1 MQRDRVASTRLWA
14 CSPRDR
20 ARQRSQPEHG
30 LPANSRRNLTP
41 GAWADVLAL
50 ADAKGDDQIP
60 VVMVMRRGSS
70 WRANNALRAL
80 FGAVVPLVVGVGP
93 WCAVAPLRA
102 QTGSERAPI
111 EVLQYDGVIGPATA
125 DFFRRGLEQAR
136 ERNAQLVVLE
146 LDTPGGLDTST
157 RDIVKEILGASV
169 PVATWVG
176 PSGARA
182 ASAGTY
188 ILYASHIAAMA
199 PASNLGAATP
209 ISIGAAPPTE
219 EPEGKSASSGQ
230 GGTLHHKVVND
241 AAAYLR
247 SLAQLRG
254 RSADFAE
261 RAVREA
267 RSLSAEEA
275 LQAHV
280 IDLIATDVEDLAR
293 KLDGRTIALPTGKV
307 QLHTAGAPLVR
318 IEPGWRT
325 RLLALVSDPTVAVVL
340 LMLGVYGL
348 FIEVMHPGA
357 AVPGVAGGICLL
369 LGLYALQLLPVNWA
383 GVGLILLG
391 CALMIAELFLP
402 TFGVIGV
409 GGIVALATGLLMLI
423 EPEIPGFGIPL
434 QVVIALA
441 LTSAAVIFGA
451 GSFALRA
458 RRRPVVSGREALV
471 GAEGT
476 VTEVTKGEAWAHV
489 AGESWQ
495 VHSNSPLKRGERIR
509 VLAVKGLTLDVA
521 VLGAE

>member
-1 MQRDRVASTRLWA
+1 MFCGRFGRMGNVLCALLGAFSLFFVGTLICGIAAAALGQQAFE
-14 CSPRDR
+14 
-20 ARQRSQPEHG
+20 RQ
-30 LPANSRRNLTP
+30 
-41 GAWADVLAL
+41 
-50 ADAKGDDQIP
+50 
-60 VVMVMRRGSS
+60 
-70 WRANNALRAL
+70 
-80 FGAVVPLVVGVGP
+80 
-93 WCAVAPLRA
+93 
-102 QTGSERAPI
+102 PI
-111 EVLQYDGVIGPATA
+111 EVLHYSGVIGPATA

-136 ERNAQLVVLE
+136 TRNAALVVFE

-157 RDIVKEILGASV
+157 RDIVKEILGSPV

-209 ISIGAAPPTE
+209 IAIGGSLPTE
-219 EPEGKSASSGQ
+219 EPEGKSSHPGEA
-230 GGTLHHKVVND
+230 GTLHRKVVND

-267 RSLSAEEA
+267 RSMSAQDA

-280 IDLIATDVEDLAR
+280 IDLIASDVEDLAR
-293 KLDGRTIALPTGKV
+293 RVDGRTVALVSGKIE
-307 QLHTAGAPLVR
+307 LHTAGAPVER

-325 RLLALVSDPTVAVVL
+325 ELLALVSDPTVAVVL
-340 LMLGVYGL
+340 MMLGVYGL
-348 FIEVMHPGA
+348 FIEVLHPGA

-369 LGLYALQLLPVNWA
+369 LALYAFQLLPVNWA

-391 CALMIAELFLP
+391 CSLMVAELFLP

-409 GGIVALATGLLMLI
+409 GGIAALAAGLLMLI
-423 EPEIPGFGIPL
+423 EPEVPGFGIPL
-434 QVVIALA
+434 GVIVALA
-441 LTSAAVIFGA
+441 LTSAVVILGV

-458 RRRPVVSGREALV
+458 RRRPVVSGKEALV
-471 GAEGT
+471 GTEGT
-476 VTEVTKGEAWAHV
+476 VTEVAGGEAWAHV
-489 AGESWQ
+489 AGESWR
-495 VHSNSPLKRGERIR
+495 VRSDSALSPGERVR
-509 VLAVKGLTLDVA
+509 VLRVQGLTLDVA
-521 VLGAE
+521 VLGAEQH